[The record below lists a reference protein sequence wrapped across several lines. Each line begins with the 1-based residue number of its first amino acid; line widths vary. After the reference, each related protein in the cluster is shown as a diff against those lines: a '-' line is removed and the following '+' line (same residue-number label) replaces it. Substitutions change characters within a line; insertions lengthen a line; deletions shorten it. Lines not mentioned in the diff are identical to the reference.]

1 MTGGSRLARGG
12 YARRMPTEPE
22 PVTIAQ
28 LVRRAAEI
36 VDPDGAD
43 DDVVEFVRRFEDADT
58 PATAV
63 DDIDTRMAEAAGVLD
78 PQQESPVLQ
87 MARAVTVYL
96 AFRRDEVS
104 DDPDDIL
111 RLAAR
116 AEYDG
121 NPPPSVANWL
131 DEVGVE
137 Y

>member
-1 MTGGSRLARGG
+1 
-12 YARRMPTEPE
+12 MPTEPE

-28 LVRRAAEI
+28 LVHRAAEI

-43 DDVVEFVRRFEDADT
+43 EDVVEFLRRFEDADT
-58 PATAV
+58 PAAAV

-78 PQQESPVLQ
+78 PQEESPVLQ

-104 DDPDDIL
+104 EDPDDIL

-121 NPPPSVANWL
+121 NPPANVANWL
-131 DEVGVE
+131 DEAGID